1 MALTKQTR
9 TGFFALLG
17 PALVAGVAYLDPGNV
32 ATNLSAG
39 TQYGYLLLWVLV
51 AANLIAWLVQY
62 LAAKLG
68 LATNKSL
75 SRIMGERLK
84 NRFTRILYW
93 LQAQLVAIATDL
105 AELIGGAVA
114 LNLLFGWPLLAG
126 CVATAVVSTAL
137 LYMKA
142 SGRAKSFEYVIFG
155 LIVLTGFGFISAITS
170 WTPVFGDFLGG
181 LVPTLTDEGSAVLAL
196 GIFGATIMP
205 HAVYVHSALSRD
217 RLGAIATGLDNRRLV
232 RIIRWDVSFAMLIA
246 GTVNIGL
253 LVLGAVIGTTEAGQD
268 IITAVFNEIL
278 SAGGATFAVLFA
290 LALLASGL
298 SSTSVGTYAGEVI
311 FDGLLIKKSL
321 PLIVRRLITL
331 VPALF
336 VLSLGLGA
344 TDVLVLSQVFLSFG
358 IPFALFPLIRLTSD
372 AKLMGDLKNTNFV
385 KILGYSIATALSSLN
400 LWILIQTLS

>member
-372 AKLMGDLKNTNFV
+372 AKLMGGLKNTNFV

>member
-1 MALTKQTR
+1 
-9 TGFFALLG
+9 
-17 PALVAGVAYLDPGNV
+17 
-32 ATNLSAG
+32 
-39 TQYGYLLLWVLV
+39 
-51 AANLIAWLVQY
+51 
-62 LAAKLG
+62 
-68 LATNKSL
+68 
-75 SRIMGERLK
+75 
-84 NRFTRILYW
+84 
-93 LQAQLVAIATDL
+93 
-105 AELIGGAVA
+105 
-114 LNLLFGWPLLAG
+114 
-126 CVATAVVSTAL
+126 
-137 LYMKA
+137 MKA

-311 FDGLLIKKSL
+311 FDGLLIKRSL

-400 LWILIQTLS
+400 LWILIQALS

>member
-84 NRFTRILYW
+84 SRFTRILYW

-126 CVATAVVSTAL
+126 CLATAVVSTAL

-142 SGRAKSFEYVIFG
+142 AGRAKSFEYVIFG

-181 LVPTLTDEGSAVLAL
+181 LVPTLSDEGSALLAL

-268 IITAVFNEIL
+268 IITAVFTEIL
-278 SAGGATFAVLFA
+278 SVGGATFAVLFA

-311 FDGLLIKKSL
+311 FDGLLVKKSL
-321 PLIVRRLITL
+321 PLLVRRLITL
-331 VPALF
+331 IPALF
-336 VLSLGLGA
+336 VLSLGMGA

-372 AKLMGDLKNTNFV
+372 AKLMGQLKNTNFV
-385 KILGYSIATALSSLN
+385 KILGYTIASALSGLN
-400 LWILIQTLS
+400 LWILFQALS

>member
-1 MALTKQTR
+1 MAISRQTR
-9 TGFFALLG
+9 SGFFALLG

-84 NRFTRILYW
+84 SRFTRILYW

-126 CVATAVVSTAL
+126 CIATAVVSTAL

-142 SGRAKSFEYVIFG
+142 AGRAKSFEYVIFG

-181 LVPTLTDEGSAVLAL
+181 LVPTLSDEGSALLAL

-268 IITAVFNEIL
+268 IITAVFTEIL
-278 SAGGATFAVLFA
+278 SVGGATFAVLFA

-311 FDGLLIKKSL
+311 FDGLLVKKSL
-321 PLIVRRLITL
+321 PLLVRRLITL

-336 VLSLGLGA
+336 ILSLGMGA

-372 AKLMGDLKNTNFV
+372 AKLMGELKNTNFV
-385 KILGYSIATALSSLN
+385 KILGYTIALALSSLN
-400 LWILIQTLS
+400 LWILFQALF